1 MPDYRYYVETYL
13 GEDIPEADF
22 PRLIRRAQAEL
33 ARMRDVYAVQSRPGL
48 DPAEAD
54 AMAVCAVAD
63 AMYEFDQEDAARG
76 LAKVTVGSVAHPMD
90 ENHYIEWIEL
100 LADNQSLPCFLKPGD
115 KPEAVFKTDAEKVTA
130 REYCNLHGHWKAE
143 N

>member
-13 GEDIPEADF
+13 GEDILEADF

-33 ARMRDVYAVQSRPGL
+33 ARMRDVYAVQPRPAWT
-48 DPAEAD
+48 PAEAD

-76 LAKVTVGSVAHPMD
+76 LAK
-90 ENHYIEWIEL
+90 
-100 LADNQSLPCFLKPGD
+100 GD
-115 KPEAVFKTDAEKVTA
+115 RGQRERDLHRTA
-130 REYCNLHGHWKAE
+130 RAVRRHPGAAGRALPPRGRVLPAD
-143 N
+143 

>member
-33 ARMRDVYAVQSRPGL
+33 ARMRDIYAVQPRPGL

-76 LAKVTVGSVAHPMD
+76 LAKVTVGRALPPRGRVLP
-90 ENHYIEWIEL
+90 
-100 LADNQSLPCFLKPGD
+100 ADWTVGACVSAAC
-115 KPEAVFKTDAEKVTA
+115 TA
-130 REYCNLHGHWKAE
+130 RP
-143 N
+143 